1 MKSPGHNGSRERGF
15 ESLKYERLY
24 LEEINDGLD
33 LARHAEEYRLEYNT
47 VRPHEAL
54 AWNCP
59 MDVHLGLVD
68 PNTPNFPEAENLP
81 NP

>member
-1 MKSPGHNGSRERGF
+1 MAANRGLPRDSLVCGTTPRAGRCDRGSQVLVHDLWEER
-15 ESLKYERLY
+15 
-24 LEEINDGLD
+24 
-33 LARHAEEYRLEYNT
+33 
-47 VRPHEAL
+47 EAL

-81 NP
+81 IP